1 MTFLT
6 FDTTQIKKAV
16 EFTKDPNKEYT
27 FAELAEIEASIK
39 KIVFEKLEKTFHGV
53 ENAAVQDKILK
64 EVVIPAAFIDNGIVY
79 VLTREDNDRFSVD
92 IYVNAAKNM
101 VNIYTSC
108 EL

>member
-6 FDTTQIKKAV
+6 FNTTQIKKAV
-16 EFTKDPNKEYT
+16 EFIKEPNKEHT

-39 KIVFEKLEKTFHGV
+39 KFIFEKLEKIFHGV
-53 ENAAVQDKILK
+53 ESATIQNKILK
-64 EVVIPAAFIDNGIVY
+64 ETVVPAAFIHDGIVY
-79 VLTREDNDRFSVD
+79 VLTREDDNRFSVD
-92 IYVNAAKNM
+92 IYVNAAKNT